1 MNLRTN
7 KTTDMHTEVRQRY
20 NAAFTQEKY
29 EAFLNSVNTAYGE
42 PCTFR
47 ISETPIFVPK
57 ALKNKLLKGVEDI
70 CEVIAA
76 PGFKQISEAALPKH
90 LVVPGED
97 PHTVFLQLDFGI
109 CRDASGEFTPQLIEM
124 QGFPSLYFYQHLLAE
139 SYRKHFDIPAEFHH
153 LFGGLDDAG
162 YIEVMR
168 QVIVGGS
175 KPENVILLEIEPEKQ
190 NTRIDFW
197 GTQKYLGTKVLCL
210 SKLKREGRDL
220 FYLDENNRRIG
231 VERIYN
237 RIIFDELEK
246 RADLPREWDMTTE
259 VNADWVGHPN
269 WFFRISKHSLPFIQ
283 SEFVPKT
290 LFVNELKS
298 IPDDL
303 ENWVLKPL
311 FSFSGQGV
319 KINITREDVESVDD
333 PSNFILQ
340 RKVEYVTGVQT
351 TNTDEPSKCE
361 IRMMLVWDKDWEK
374 PRLVNNLVRMSKGE
388 MVGVRYNQGK
398 DWVGASVGFFE
409 P

>member
-1 MNLRTN
+1 
-7 KTTDMHTEVRQRY
+7 MHTEVRQRY

-29 EAFLNSVNTAYGE
+29 EAFLNTVNTAFGE

-47 ISETPIFVPK
+47 ISETPIFVPQNLK
-57 ALKNKLLKGVEDI
+57 AKLLKGVEDI
-70 CEVIAA
+70 CAVISA
-76 PGFKQISEAALPKH
+76 PEFMGRSEAALPNH
-90 LVVPGED
+90 LRVPGEHA
-97 PHTVFLQLDFGI
+97 HTQFLQLDFGV
-109 CRDASGEFTPQLIEM
+109 CRDANGELSPQLIEM
-124 QGFPSLYFYQHLLAE
+124 QGFPSLYFFQHLLAE
-139 SYRKHFDIPAEFHH
+139 GYRKHFDIPADFHH
-153 LFGGLDDAG
+153 LFGGIDESG
-162 YIEVMR
+162 YVELLR
-168 QVIVGGS
+168 QVIVGNS
-175 KPENVILLEIEPEKQ
+175 KPENTILLEVEPEKQ

-197 GTQKYLGTKVLCL
+197 GSAKYLGIKVLCL

-220 FYLDENNRRIG
+220 YYLDDHGRRVA

-237 RIIFDELEK
+237 RIIFDELER

-259 VNADWVGHPN
+259 VNAEWVGHPN

-283 SEFVPKT
+283 SDFVPKT

-319 KINITREDVESVDD
+319 KININREDVESVDD

-340 RKVEYVTGVQT
+340 RKVEYIPGVQT
-351 TNTDEPSKCE
+351 PNPEEPSKCE
-361 IRMMLVWDKDWEK
+361 IRMMLLWDKGWEK

-388 MVGVRYNQGK
+388 MVGVRYNKGK

-409 P
+409 PATT

>member
-1 MNLRTN
+1 
-7 KTTDMHTEVRQRY
+7 MHKEARQHY
-20 NAAFTQEKY
+20 NATFSPEKY
-29 EAFLNSVNTAYGE
+29 QAFLDTVNTAFGE
-42 PCTFR
+42 ACTFR
-47 ISETPIFVPK
+47 VSETPIFVPQS
-57 ALKNKLLKGVEDI
+57 LKSQLLQGVEDI
-70 CEVIAA
+70 CAVITQ
-76 PGFKQISEAALPKH
+76 PGFRARSEAALPAH
-90 LVVPGED
+90 LRVPGED
-97 PHTVFLQLDFGI
+97 DHTVFLQLDFGV
-109 CRDASGEFTPQLIEM
+109 CRDAAGNFTPQLIEM
-124 QGFPSLYFYQHLLAE
+124 QGFPSLYFFQQLLAD
-139 SYRKHFDIPAEFHH
+139 SYRKHFEIPPHFHS
-153 LFGGLDDAG
+153 LFGGLDREG
-162 YIEVMR
+162 YIQLMR
-168 QVIVGGS
+168 EVIVGGS
-175 KPENVILLEIEPEKQ
+175 KPENVILLEVEPEKQ

-197 GTQKYLGTKVLCL
+197 GSREYLGIKVLCL

-220 FYLDENNRRIG
+220 YYLDDNRRRVG

-259 VNADWVGHPN
+259 VNAEWVGHPN

-283 SEFVPKT
+283 SEFVPST

-319 KINITREDVESVDD
+319 KINITRDDVESVDD

-351 TNTDEPSKCE
+351 LNPEEPSKCE
-361 IRMMLVWDKDWEK
+361 IRMMLVWDKNWEK

-388 MVGVRYNQGK
+388 MVGVRYNKGK